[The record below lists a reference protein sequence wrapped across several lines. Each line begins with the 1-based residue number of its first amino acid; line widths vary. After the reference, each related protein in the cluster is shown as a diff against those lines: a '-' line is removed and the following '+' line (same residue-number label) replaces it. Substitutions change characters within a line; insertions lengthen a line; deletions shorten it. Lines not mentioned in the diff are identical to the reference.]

1 MHPAVCV
8 SSPHPP
14 CHGAHSCLE
23 GRVQVSE
30 GSLPWAPVL
39 GLAFGRERQ
48 LGQGRPPQ
56 EGRSYDRWAGPP
68 PTSLGWGTCQT
79 STPTW
84 CPTPAERE
92 DIGTYRVLLKPFP
105 MLAGA
110 CRNLRKLGI
119 SKVQTLPRPQPLP
132 LLAQPQPSLPTS
144 LASMSLLQGPS
155 PPHPSQHSASNFG
168 LPFVFW
174 TT

>member
-56 EGRSYDRWAGPP
+56 EGRSYDRWAGQTHPP
-68 PTSLGWGTCQT
+68 PPAFWYIPSPNSAPASASAPAGPAPAQSTYLLGLHVASAGAQ
-79 STPTW
+79 STT
-84 CPTPAERE
+84 
-92 DIGTYRVLLKPFP
+92 PFP
-105 MLAGA
+105 AQRQQLWAA
-110 CRNLRKLGI
+110 LRLLDNLSDHQHKFLYWCSFR
-119 SKVQTLPRPQPLP
+119 
-132 LLAQPQPSLPTS
+132 
-144 LASMSLLQGPS
+144 PS
-155 PPHPSQHSASNFG
+155 PKKDFRIFQS
-168 LPFVFW
+168 
-174 TT
+174 